1 MPRKKSVTATSDPM
15 QVDSG
20 STASAI
26 GAVSEGLTL
35 LESARRGDVA
45 LVKKLI
51 ESGLDVNLPDD
62 RFVYYGMTPLMW
74 ACDSGHVPVVNYL
87 LSVPGININ
96 QVDGITGRT
105 ALHYAAIRNY
115 KEICDILIK
124 ANIDTSIK
132 TVLNHTAEDMAYLR
146 GQHESLEVLK

>member
-62 RFVYYGMTPLMW
+62 RFVYVG
-74 ACDSGHVPVVNYL
+74 
-87 LSVPGININ
+87 LSFG
-96 QVDGITGRT
+96 
-105 ALHYAAIRNY
+105 
-115 KEICDILIK
+115 
-124 ANIDTSIK
+124 
-132 TVLNHTAEDMAYLR
+132 
-146 GQHESLEVLK
+146 

>member
-1 MPRKKSVTATSDPM
+1 MPRKKSVVPSDPM
-15 QVDSG
+15 LVDSAPSS
-20 STASAI
+20 STV
-26 GAVSEGLTL
+26 GAASEGMTL

-51 ESGLDVNLPDD
+51 ESGLDVNLADD

-96 QVDGITGRT
+96 QLDGITGRT

-115 KEICDILIK
+115 KEICEILIK
-124 ANIDTSIK
+124 ANIETSTK
-132 TVLNHTAEDMAYLR
+132 TILNHTAEDMAYLR
-146 GQHESLEVLK
+146 GQHESLVVLK